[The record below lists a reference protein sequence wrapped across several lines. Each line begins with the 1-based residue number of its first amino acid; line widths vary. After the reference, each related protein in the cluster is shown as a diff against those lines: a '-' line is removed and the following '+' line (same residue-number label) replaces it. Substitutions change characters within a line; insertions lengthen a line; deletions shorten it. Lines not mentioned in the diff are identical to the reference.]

1 MPTALGGIFR
11 QQRLLVLHESH
22 FVMYLRNITCINRFR
37 IRQVSNLRLK
47 FIRSED
53 RLLIYRGV

>member
-11 QQRLLVLHESH
+11 QQRLRVLHESH
-22 FVMYLRNITCINRFR
+22 FVMCLRNITCINRFR

-47 FIRSED
+47 FIRFED